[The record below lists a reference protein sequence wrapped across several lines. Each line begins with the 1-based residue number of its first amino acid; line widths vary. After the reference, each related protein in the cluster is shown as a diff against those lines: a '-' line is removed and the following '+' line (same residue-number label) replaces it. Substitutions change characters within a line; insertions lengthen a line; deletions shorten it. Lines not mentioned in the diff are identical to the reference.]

1 MKARTVTVRPSLG
14 PSVAVVVVAIAAY
27 AALPPWRFSW
37 WPFVVITV
45 AALIV
50 LLVRVRRHSVV
61 TWVAARTRLRRTR
74 RYTTPVGAA
83 VDIRHGNDV
92 YGVRTEGNEA
102 VAVIRIDGHAYEPTF
117 LRGATVAHTVNVLPL
132 HVLVQFMDQ
141 PGGLSIVF
149 DIASDGFRVRPEA
162 GYPQLYST
170 LLAARGAA
178 GQRVTYLI
186 MRLDIRESLPGLVYR
201 HSIGSAVA
209 AAADR
214 VIKAL
219 RQEGVRAE
227 ALSAEEQ
234 DAVLTR
240 LSLGLAVPP
249 RRPAI
254 VDAELA
260 DDDGVGDEDGKGA
273 GGEDPASD
281 AATAVSAQNH
291 VPRRHRRRARA
302 AARRADRDQRLQPPV
317 EVQWSLIN
325 VQPGYVTTYYFSPE
339 DITTET
345 FNQMWALPSDHVLHV
360 LMLRKRGDEV
370 VVSAMVRTNDPRPP
384 KAPPTLFLNT
394 LPGEQYVAALR
405 AAPVSSPSL
414 PLPTRP
420 LTADIEV
427 AVGSTGVL
435 VGAALRD
442 DKSGS
447 AEVRRDD
454 LVMWALTDPQRP
466 TRITMDTSDFYVR
479 QLLIRAAATG
489 ERIAMFS
496 RDPQRWYSVSQP
508 NIAVV
513 EPGRRAEFVPT
524 IIVNDHAAVAPPMGL
539 ASTVITVGRVTDT
552 VPDILFQQT
561 SAATVRVRTAAR
573 TLDIAI
579 VEFRQEQTWTGTAA

>member
-1 MKARTVTVRPSLG
+1 MKARTVTVRPTLG
-14 PSVAVVVVAIAAY
+14 ASVSVVVAAIAAY

-37 WPFVVITV
+37 WPFAAITV
-45 AALIV
+45 VALVV
-50 LLVRVRRHSVV
+50 LLVRVRRHSLV
-61 TWVAARTRLRRTR
+61 TWVAARVRQRRTG

-92 YGVRTEGNEA
+92 YGVRTADNEA
-102 VAVIRIDGHAYEPTF
+102 VAVIRVDGHPYEPTF
-117 LRGATVAHTVNVLPL
+117 LRGSTVAHTVNVLPL
-132 HVLVQFMDQ
+132 HVLVQFVDQ
-141 PGGLSIVF
+141 PGGLRIGF
-149 DIASDGFRVRPEA
+149 DIASDGFRVRPEQ

-186 MRLDIRESLPGLVYR
+186 LRLDIRESLPGLVYR
-201 HSIGSAVA
+201 QSIGTAVA

-219 RQEGVRAE
+219 QQEGVRAV

-234 DAVLTR
+234 DAVLGT

-249 RRPAI
+249 PRPAI
-254 VDAELA
+254 VDPDVAE
-260 DDDGVGDEDGKGA
+260 DDEVEEPAAVAVASENAGK
-273 GGEDPASD
+273 
-281 AATAVSAQNH
+281 
-291 VPRRHRRRARA
+291 RRRRGSAGQA
-302 AARRADRDQRLQPPV
+302 AKLDESDRKQPAPV
-317 EVQWSLIN
+317 DVHWSLIN
-325 VQPGYVTTYYFSPE
+325 AQPGYVTSYYFSPE
-339 DITTET
+339 DITTDT

-360 LMLRKRGDEV
+360 LMLRKHGDEV

-384 KAPPTLFLNT
+384 KAAPTLFLNT
-394 LPGEQYVAALR
+394 LPGEQYTAALR
-405 AAPVSSPSL
+405 AAPISAPSL
-414 PLPTRP
+414 PLPA
-420 LTADIEV
+420 TALAEDLEI

-447 AEVRRDD
+447 PEVRRDD

-489 ERIAMFS
+489 ERIAIFS
-496 RDPQRWYSVSQP
+496 RDPRRWYSVSQP
-508 NIAVV
+508 NIAVM

-552 VPDILFQQT
+552 TPDIVFQQT
-561 SAATVRVRTAAR
+561 SPTTVRVRTNTR
-573 TLDIAI
+573 ILELAI

>member
-14 PSVAVVVVAIAAY
+14 PSVAAVVVAIAAY
-27 AALPPWRFSW
+27 AVLPPWRFSW
-37 WPFVVITV
+37 WPFVAITV
-45 AALIV
+45 GALVV
-50 LLVRVRRHSVV
+50 LLVRVRRHSFV
-61 TWVAARTRLRRTR
+61 TWVAARTRLRRRR

-102 VAVIRIDGHAYEPTF
+102 VVVMRIDGHAYEPTF

-141 PGGLSIVF
+141 PGGLRIVF
-149 DIASDGFRVRPEA
+149 DIGSDGFRVRPES

-186 MRLDIRESLPGLVYR
+186 LRLDIRESLPGLVYR
-201 HSIGSAVA
+201 QSIGTAVA
-209 AAADR
+209 AACDR

-219 RQEGVRAE
+219 QQEGVRAV
-227 ALSAEEQ
+227 ALTAEEQ
-234 DAVLTR
+234 DAVLGN

-249 RRPAI
+249 PRPAI
-254 VDAELA
+254 VDPELGEDG
-260 DDDGVGDEDGKGA
+260 DDDETPDT
-273 GGEDPASD
+273 AS
-281 AATAVSAQNH
+281 AVASEN
-291 VPRRHRRRARA
+291 VRPRRRRRRAREVA
-302 AARRADRDQRLQPPV
+302 ERADPDQRLRAPV
-317 EVQWSLIN
+317 DVQWSLIN
-325 VQPGYVTTYYFSPE
+325 TQPGYVTSYYFSPE

-394 LPGEQYVAALR
+394 LPGEQYTAALR
-405 AAPVSSPSL
+405 AAPLSSPAL
-414 PLPTRP
+414 PLPARP
-420 LTADIEV
+420 LTADLEV

-489 ERIAMFS
+489 ERIAIFS
-496 RDPQRWYSVSQP
+496 PDPRRWYSVSQP

-539 ASTVITVGRVTDT
+539 ASTVITVGRVTDAT
-552 VPDILFQQT
+552 PDIFFQQT
-561 SAATVRVRTAAR
+561 SPTTVRVHTDAR
-573 TLDIAI
+573 TLDLAI
-579 VEFRQEQTWTGTAA
+579 VEFIQEQTWTGTAA

>member
-1 MKARTVTVRPSLG
+1 MKARTVTVRPTLG
-14 PSVAVVVVAIAAY
+14 ASVSVVVAAIAAY

-37 WPFVVITV
+37 WPFAAITV
-45 AALIV
+45 VALAV

-61 TWVAARTRLRRTR
+61 TWVAARVRQRRTG

-92 YGVRTEGNEA
+92 YGVRTADNEA
-102 VAVIRIDGHAYEPTF
+102 VAVIRVDGHPYEPTF
-117 LRGATVAHTVNVLPL
+117 LRGSTVAHTVNVLPL
-132 HVLVQFMDQ
+132 HVLVQFVDQ
-141 PGGLSIVF
+141 PGGLRIGF
-149 DIASDGFRVRPEA
+149 DIASDGFRVRPEQ

-186 MRLDIRESLPGLVYR
+186 LRLDIRESLPGLVYR
-201 HSIGSAVA
+201 QSIGTAVA

-219 RQEGVRAE
+219 QQEGVRAV

-234 DAVLTR
+234 DAVLGN
-240 LSLGLAVPP
+240 LSLGLAAPP
-249 RRPAI
+249 PRPAI
-254 VDAELA
+254 VDPDVAEDDEVEEPAAVAVASENAGKRRRRGSAGQAAEL
-260 DDDGVGDEDGKGA
+260 DESDRKQ
-273 GGEDPASD
+273 PA
-281 AATAVSAQNH
+281 
-291 VPRRHRRRARA
+291 
-302 AARRADRDQRLQPPV
+302 PV
-317 EVQWSLIN
+317 DVHWSLIN
-325 VQPGYVTTYYFSPE
+325 AQPGYVTSYYFSPE
-339 DITTET
+339 DITTDT

-360 LMLRKRGDEV
+360 LMLRKQGDEV

-394 LPGEQYVAALR
+394 LPGEQYTAALR
-405 AAPVSSPSL
+405 AAPVSAPSL
-414 PLPTRP
+414 PLPA
-420 LTADIEV
+420 TALAEDLEI

-447 AEVRRDD
+447 PEVRRDD

-489 ERIAMFS
+489 ERIAIFS
-496 RDPQRWYSVSQP
+496 RDPRRWYSVSQP
-508 NIAVV
+508 NIAVM

-552 VPDILFQQT
+552 TPDILFQQT
-561 SAATVRVRTAAR
+561 SPTTVRVRTDTR
-573 TLDIAI
+573 ILELAI